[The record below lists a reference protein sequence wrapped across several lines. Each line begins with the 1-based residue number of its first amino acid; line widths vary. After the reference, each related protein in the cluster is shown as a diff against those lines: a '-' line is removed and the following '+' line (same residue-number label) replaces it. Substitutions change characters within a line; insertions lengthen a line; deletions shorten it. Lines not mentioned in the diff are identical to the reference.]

1 MSDKPAKDGK
11 DAKDKG
17 GKGKGKMGM
26 ILVAAGMLVVG
37 GGGVFGL
44 VAAGV
49 IGGGHAEEKKESGP
63 QLVRKGEVDPYAPKA
78 KEGEGEGEGG
88 GAEVE
93 GEGGDEFRTAY
104 YTFSEDFTSN
114 LKDTDALIQVSIACS
129 TRRDGRVLLWL
140 KKHELA
146 IRSRLLEVL
155 ADTPE
160 NDVMTL
166 EGKDHL
172 QKRMTAAINKVLTQK
187 EGFGGVDAVY
197 FRNFIIQ

>member
-1 MSDKPAKDGK
+1 MSDKPAKEK
-11 DAKDKG
+11 PEK
-17 GKGKGKMGM
+17 KGKGKMGM
-26 ILVAAGMLVVG
+26 ILVAVGMLAVG

-49 IGGGHAEEKKESGP
+49 IGGSHAAEKEESGP
-63 QLVRKGEVDPYAPKA
+63 KLIRKGEEDPYAVK
-78 KEGEGEGEGG
+78 KEGEGEGEGAA
-88 GAEVE
+88 AEVE

-104 YTFSEDFTSN
+104 YTFSEEFTSN
-114 LKDTDALIQVSIACS
+114 LKDSEALIQTSIACS

-146 IRSRLLEVL
+146 IRSQLLQIL

-166 EGKDHL
+166 EGKDRL
-172 QKRMTAAINKVLTQK
+172 QKRMTAAINKVLVQK

-197 FRNFIIQ
+197 FRSFIIQ